1 MFFKLSLLRKRLCGI
16 CSYDVHVNVSFR
28 GGLQLLSMYISIS
41 TLHTGDCQLWLPL
54 VVALCYGYS
63 KGMFYSKGVY
73 MSANKEKVQLEFP
86 LKTFMVLLMG
96 LM

>member
-1 MFFKLSLLRKRLCGI
+1 MFFKLSLLQRRLRGI

-41 TLHTGDCQLWLPL
+41 TLYTGECQLWLLL
-54 VVALCYGYS
+54 VVALCYG
-63 KGMFYSKGVY
+63 YSKGVY

-86 LKTFMVLLMG
+86 LKTFMVLLVG
-96 LM
+96 